1 MYVEETVDTSLGTL
15 AQFNDKMKQ
24 LFILSNS
31 IIDARQKI
39 IQQNLRI
46 VQVELMMWS
55 ANVYYNGVIRVPIS
69 IPSPPNPLRKTADWA
84 IWCMALS
91 PNT

>member
-39 IQQNLRI
+39 IQQNLII
-46 VQVELMMWS
+46 VQVELMLWS
-55 ANVYYNGVIRVPIS
+55 VSKCI
-69 IPSPPNPLRKTADWA
+69 LQ
-84 IWCMALS
+84 WCDKSTYLYS
-91 PNT
+91 